1 MAYSRQWWHF
11 GEKAPD
17 SVREDW
23 GPPSAL
29 QKAAFGNV
37 SCLGKDVDLG
47 EWVGLIPDT
56 QPLR

>member
-1 MAYSRQWWHF
+1 M
-11 GEKAPD
+11 
-17 SVREDW
+17 REDW

-37 SCLGKDVDLG
+37 SYLGKDVDLG

-56 QPLR
+56 QLLR